1 MKHRRQNR
9 VFKKM
14 LASVLALV
22 MTFSLALPTVAAEVS
37 GSDAGSED
45 LGIAAASVSDSELAN
60 VALGKTVTETT
71 TTPSNGQASAIVNGL
86 IMEESGAA
94 IGWPTTYWNGGEA
107 PASFTIDLGAFYEIN
122 KFVAY
127 PFWDKGGSDRYYNY
141 KICTSVDG
149 VNFTEQFSKT
159 DTTAETPEGT
169 EYALSETVK
178 ARYVKVEMTGSNIGR
193 ENGSLGACHM
203 VEFEV
208 YGRETAV
215 RVEPEMSLSE
225 TDISLPLNSTKQ
237 LSVTATDEWGE
248 AITEGISWASSDS
261 EVAEVDENGLVTPKA
276 SGDVVITAS
285 YAEYELSVTCS
296 IHVYDS
302 FTESV
307 NLALG
312 KDITNGLGA
321 GEEANAGIIVD
332 GNIAAYGWPVD
343 YWYGKSPASFT
354 IDLGKLYAIDKFVAY
369 PYWDK
374 GGSER
379 YYNYTIYTSVDGIF
393 FNEACSKTDTT
404 PETIDGTEFALTE
417 AVKAQYVK
425 VEMTKSNQ
433 GTQYTAN
440 GWAHM
445 AEFEVYGQEVPEF
458 TNVAL
463 GKTVTETTTT
473 PSNGQA
479 SAIVNGL
486 IMEESGA
493 AIGWP
498 TTYWNGGNAPASF
511 TIDLGKFYEINE
523 FVAYPFWDKDGSDR
537 YYNYVIY
544 TSLDGTTF
552 TEAASKIDTTAE
564 TPEGTSYALE
574 ELIKARYVKVEMT
587 ASNRGDSS
595 GSWVHMVEFEVYGR
609 ECEQKP
615 ELNLTKST
623 LKLPVS
629 VTDQLTAY
637 GTDLWGQEITEGIT
651 WESSDPEI
659 AEVDENGL
667 VTSKAAG
674 DAVITAYYE
683 ACGLSA
689 SCNVHVFDSEGGEY
703 KEVLQNVALN
713 KPVSSNVPTSA
724 GQNPVLITDGNINNY
739 WDGGVYPAFFIIDL
753 GEVYE
758 IEKFI
763 AYPYFSLDGTRYYQ
777 YKIETSVNGTTYDFA
792 AEKMDTVP
800 QTKDG
805 DAYLFEQPRAV
816 RYIKVTMTYCSSTK
830 WVHMNEFEAYAK
842 QYVEPVEAEI
852 SVNKFALRMP
862 VDGETTL
869 TAEGTDMWG
878 DTVSDIIFTSG
889 DESIAVIDEN
899 GLVTALT
906 PGKTA
911 ITVSSAACDK
921 SVTVEV
927 EVYDPE
933 AEEDEIKIVA
943 YWAPMSDFTNDEQYD
958 YISEAN
964 FNWVMSMQNNL
975 GDVMRC
981 VELCAARGME
991 YIGIDCDLVYQTN
1004 KLSETVVKQAVDR
1017 YKYLPGFGGFYHK
1030 DEPHPGTELD
1040 YVGVIQQI
1048 KSEWPETYVHMNFLA
1063 SPSYNL
1069 CYSQTGLSF
1078 RDMLDSYAEAL
1089 GSELDY
1095 LMFDLYP
1102 FGKEEGSFNA
1112 TWYSD
1117 MNTVREVGLEHDAK
1131 TATYIQ
1137 SIGHVGYRRPTGTE
1151 IGYEVAVAL
1160 AYGCKQIAYYTYFEP
1175 YSNAM
1180 GSEQGSAYTSAI
1192 IDKNGNKTDL
1202 YEPVKEINRQVM
1214 TLSPTLINLDAVEV
1228 YHAGQLD
1235 GQAGV
1240 PEDFFAQ
1247 AAEGNKVILSHMQ
1260 DEETGKNYLMVVN
1273 KDFTNAQ
1280 DITITLD
1287 SDILLV
1293 EEISKEDGNAYVVEK
1308 NDGSITLTFTAG
1320 EGKLF
1325 ELNYSSDLA
1334 KEDAEEVDE
1343 IIEALGTI
1351 TLDSEEAVEAARKA
1365 YENLNEDAKAY
1376 VTKLD
1381 VLEAAEKKLE
1391 ELKNQ
1396 ESTGDN
1402 TDSSDK
1408 DDESDQ
1414 ESADGSTDSSDKDD
1428 ESDQESAGGSTDSS
1442 DKDDENN
1449 QESADGSTD
1458 SSDKDNESDQ
1468 DNDSS
1473 QESADSNTDN
1483 SDRNDDSD
1491 QGTAD
1496 DDAES
1501 NDQGNQSEQAA
1512 SPSTGDN
1519 SGLGGYLALLAA
1531 AAAGI
1536 IALILERKR
1545 RAGKF

>member
-1 MKHRRQNR
+1 MKHRKNR
-9 VFKKM
+9 VYKKM

-22 MTFSLALPTVAAEVS
+22 LTFSLALPTVAAEVS
-37 GSDAGSED
+37 GSDVDAD
-45 LGIAAASVSDSELAN
+45 AMDIAIASVSDSDQETGESGAAGESDFTN
-60 VALGKTVTETT
+60 VALGKSVTEKN

-94 IGWPTTYWNGGEA
+94 AGWPTTYWNGGEA

-127 PFWDKGGSDRYYNY
+127 PFWDQVGSDSYYSRDRYYNY
-141 KICTSVDG
+141 VIYTSVDG
-149 VNFTEQFSKT
+149 VNFTEAASKT
-159 DTTAETPEGT
+159 DTTVETPEGT

-178 ARYVKVEMTGSNIGR
+178 AQYVKVEMTGSNIGT
-193 ENGSLGACHM
+193 ENGSLGSCAM

-225 TDISLPLNSTKQ
+225 TDISIPLNSTKQ
-237 LSVTATDEWGE
+237 LSVTATDEWGD
-248 AITEGISWASSDS
+248 AITEGISWESSDLTI
-261 EVAEVDENGLVTPKA
+261 AKVDADGLVTPIA
-276 SGDVVITAS
+276 AGDVVITVSCPAYGISAS
-285 YAEYELSVTCS
+285 CSV
-296 IHVYDS
+296 HVYDS
-302 FTESV
+302 YIENV

-312 KDITNGLGA
+312 KDITSKLGA
-321 GEEANAGIIVD
+321 GGQENAALIVD
-332 GNIAAYGWPVD
+332 GEIASNGWPVA
-343 YWYGKSPASFT
+343 YWEGGASPASFT
-354 IDLGKLYAIDKFVAY
+354 IDLGMVYAIDEFVAY

-374 GGSER
+374 GESDR
-379 YYNYTIYTSVDGIF
+379 YYNYTIYTSTDGMTF
-393 FNEACSKTDTT
+393 TEAFSKTDTT
-404 PETIDGTEFALTE
+404 PETIEGTTFTLSE
-417 AVKAQYVK
+417 AIKAQYVK

-433 GTQYTAN
+433 GTAYCTN

-445 AEFEVYGQEVPEF
+445 VEFEVYGHEIPEF

-463 GKTVTETTTT
+463 GKDVTANSGQ
-473 PSNGQA
+473 PSV
-479 SAIVNGL
+479 IVNGL

-493 AIGWP
+493 AAGWP
-498 TTYWNGGNAPASF
+498 TSYWDGGSAPSF
-511 TIDLGKFYEINE
+511 FIIDLGKFYEIKE
-523 FVAYPFWDKDGSDR
+523 FVAYPFWDKGGSDR

-544 TSLDGTTF
+544 TSTDGITF
-552 TEAASKIDTTAE
+552 TEAASKTDTTAE
-564 TPEGTSYALE
+564 TPEGTKYALE

-587 ASNRGDSS
+587 GSNRGDAN

-609 ECEQKP
+609 ECEQEP
-615 ELNLTKST
+615 ELCLTQTT

-629 VTDQLTAY
+629 VTGQLTAY

-651 WESSDPEI
+651 WESSNTAI

-667 VTSKAAG
+667 VTPKAAG
-674 DAVITAYYE
+674 DVVITAYYA

-689 SCNVHVFDSEGGEY
+689 SCNVHVFESEGGEY
-703 KEVLQNVALN
+703 REILQNVALN
-713 KPVSSNVPTSA
+713 KPVTSNVPASA

-739 WDGGVYPAFFIIDL
+739 WDGGNYPAFFIIDL

-777 YKIETSVNGTTYDFA
+777 YKIETSVNGTTYEFA

-805 DAYLFEQPRAV
+805 DTYLFEQPRAV
-816 RYIKVTMTYCSSTK
+816 RYIKVTMTHCSSTK

-878 DTVSDIIFTSG
+878 EAVSDIIFTSG

-899 GLVTALT
+899 GLVTALN

-911 ITVSSAACDK
+911 ITVSSAACEK

-933 AEEDEIKIVA
+933 EEEDEIKIVA

-964 FNWVMSMQNNL
+964 FNWVMSLQNNV
-975 GDVMRC
+975 GDVLKC

-991 YIGIDCDLVYQTN
+991 YIGIDCDLVYQTGT
-1004 KLSETVVKQAVDR
+1004 LSEAVVEAAVER
-1017 YKYLPGFGGFYHK
+1017 YKYLPGFAGFYHK

-1048 KSEWPETYVHMNFLA
+1048 KNEWPETYVHMNFLA
-1063 SPSYNL
+1063 SPSYDIT
-1069 CYSQTGLSF
+1069 YSQTGLSF

-1089 GSELDY
+1089 GSDLDY

-1102 FGKEEGSFNA
+1102 FGKAEGSFNT

-1117 MNTVREVGLEHDAK
+1117 VNTVREVGLEHDAK
-1131 TATYIQ
+1131 TAVYIQ
-1137 SIGHVGYRRPTGTE
+1137 SIGHVNTRRPTGTE

-1175 YSNAM
+1175 YGNAM
-1180 GSEQGSAYTSAI
+1180 GSEEGSGYSSAI

-1214 TLSPTLINLDAVEV
+1214 TLSPVLINLDAVEV

-1247 AAEGNKVILSHMQ
+1247 AAEGNNVILSHMQ
-1260 DEETGKNYLMVVN
+1260 DQDTGKNYLMVVN
-1273 KDFTNAQ
+1273 KDFTNDQ

-1287 SDILLV
+1287 GDILLV
-1293 EEISKEDGNAYVVEK
+1293 EEISKDDGNAYAVAA
-1308 NDGSITLTFTAG
+1308 NDGRISMTFAAG

-1325 ELNYSSDLA
+1325 ELSYSEDLA
-1334 KEDAEEVDE
+1334 KEAGEKVDE
-1343 IIEALGTI
+1343 MIEALGTI
-1351 TLDSEEAVEAARKA
+1351 TLDSEEAVEAAREA
-1365 YENLNEDAKAY
+1365 YDSLDEDAKAY

-1391 ELKNQ
+1391 ELKQQ
-1396 ESTGDN
+1396 ENTGDN
-1402 TDSSDK
+1402 TDSSEK

-1414 ESADGSTDSSDKDD
+1414 ESTGGSTDSSEKDD
-1428 ESDQESAGGSTDSS
+1428 ESDQESAGGSTDSG
-1442 DKDDENN
+1442 DKDDE
-1449 QESADGSTD
+1449 
-1458 SSDKDNESDQ
+1458 
-1468 DNDSS
+1468 
-1473 QESADSNTDN
+1473 
-1483 SDRNDDSD
+1483 SD

-1512 SPSTGDN
+1512 SPNTGDN
-1519 SGLGGYLALLAA
+1519 SGVGGYLVLLAA

-1545 RAGKF
+1545 RTAKIR